1 MKVVLPKNVARIIM
15 IFGLISLSSCEKN
28 VPKCDDPQV
37 IESVFSIL
45 NQNRGNLV
53 DQYGGHSIGTIS
65 KIYNDKITSIMTTN
79 EDENLHSCGCEG
91 SLVKGNKAADI
102 IYSAQ
107 KNSSGEFT
115 VKVDNV
121 GTFVDVR

>member
-1 MKVVLPKNVARIIM
+1 MEIVLPKNVAKIIM
-15 IFGLISLSSCEKN
+15 MAALISLSSCEKD
-28 VPKCDDPQV
+28 VPKCDNPQV

-53 DQYGGHSIGTIS
+53 DEYGGHSIGTIS
-65 KIYNDKITSIMTTN
+65 KIYNDKITNIMTTI

-107 KNSSGEFT
+107 KNSSGKFI

-121 GTFVDVR
+121 GTFIDVR